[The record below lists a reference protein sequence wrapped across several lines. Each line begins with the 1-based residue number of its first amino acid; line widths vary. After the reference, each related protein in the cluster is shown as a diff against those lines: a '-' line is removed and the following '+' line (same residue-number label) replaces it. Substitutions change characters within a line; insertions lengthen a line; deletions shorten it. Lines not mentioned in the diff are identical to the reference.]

1 MIEDE
6 DDQQRMFRHQ
16 FGRLSGGRSKS
27 GGIQMGKRAA
37 PGGECGIP
45 GHFMGHL
52 VPARRDICELAWT
65 EELINEQA
73 KLKGS
78 AADDGGR
85 VVLSPESETCRHN
98 PRQRAINNPGDSSP
112 AMDTQLK
119 RSDRGYRRS
128 FLHTWGSHKCC
139 HIINGCRSSNE
150 WRWTNVISPTTEG
163 EQRPP
168 PPNNWTDVPVFQAM
182 RLIAFNFQA
191 IEGLQKK
198 SLVLPPLTV
207 IMLLMGRISR
217 RRSGC
222 HRDVLSAPSQLSLKP
237 GHNHNMLRKQI
248 PQNNPQFSDVTFPKR
263 QHSRF
268 RSNLHL

>member
-119 RSDRGYRRS
+119 RSDRGYRARGS
-128 FLHTWGSHKCC
+128 FLHTSSLLSHSRKCC
-139 HIINGCRSSNE
+139 HIIKGCLS
-150 WRWTNVISPTTEG
+150 VK
-163 EQRPP
+163 
-168 PPNNWTDVPVFQAM
+168 PVTLDECN
-182 RLIAFNFQA
+182 RLIARRQRVS
-191 IEGLQKK
+191 
-198 SLVLPPLTV
+198 SL
-207 IMLLMGRISR
+207 
-217 RRSGC
+217 
-222 HRDVLSAPSQLSLKP
+222 
-237 GHNHNMLRKQI
+237 
-248 PQNNPQFSDVTFPKR
+248 
-263 QHSRF
+263 
-268 RSNLHL
+268 